1 MSTPCALNQNIVT
14 NFAAVAF
21 MIIGARTAGTI
32 VTTNSAMTFLDNEVC
47 VCVRV
52 YVCVCE
58 CVRVC
63 VWSGSS
69 SV

>member
-47 VCVRV
+47 VCMC
-52 YVCVCE
+52 VCVSAC
-58 CVRVC
+58 VC
-63 VWSGSS
+63 VYEVDHHWFK
-69 SV
+69 